1 MARRS
6 TTSDVNGRDHEELI
20 APVTILDARGRVVAV
35 LPVAEFRR
43 IHGMPARPG
52 ARDAFRG
59 RRPPRPAMERAA
71 QRGVRISEGRR

>member
-43 IHGMPARPG
+43 IHGMPAARRARRVSREETAAAGHGTSG
-52 ARDAFRG
+52 AT
-59 RRPPRPAMERAA
+59 RRSY
-71 QRGVRISEGRR
+71 Q